1 MNAYITLDGSKYT
14 TLHRNWQE
22 GAITPST
29 SRVLLNSEYDS
40 TFGPSTKITW
50 EGEIKV
56 DVSEAREGWGSISD
70 LKTTCKKKQRV
81 TFVDHYSNSYDAHV
95 RGYKQRS
102 LSPMWDGSSNV
113 MYYTVMIEAK
123 YA

>member
-1 MNAYITLDGSKYT
+1 MNAYITLDSKKYT
-14 TLHRNWQE
+14 TLHRAWQE

-29 SRVLLNSEYDS
+29 SRILLNQEYDS
-40 TFGPSTKITW
+40 TFGPASKITW
-50 EGEIKV
+50 EGEIKI
-56 DVSEAREGWGSISD
+56 DVSEGRAGWGTIAT
-70 LKTTCKKKQRV
+70 LKTTCKKKERV
-81 TFVDHYSNSYDAHV
+81 TIIDHYGNSYNAHV

-113 MYYTVMIEAK
+113 MYYTVLIEAK